1 MPDIALAIRLKK
13 ARERAGLTLSD
24 AASKIGFANYQTLSS
39 IEKGERE
46 VKASE
51 LALCAK
57 HYFCNMASLLMEEPL
72 LGAEEVCL
80 LWRKPPPEDKRAETE
95 ASIKLRLENYHLVE
109 TLLGIDR
116 LGNPQPL
123 NVRPEDIQND
133 INVDHFAK
141 QTSDVLNLG
150 SRPAFTLPKVLE
162 QTMQTKVLYVDLSDL
177 GSAASSVHSKLGA
190 AIVVNFR
197 EVPWRINFTLAHE
210 LFHILTWNLFTPQ
223 QLQGDTIYFEVVEKK
238 AERFASTLLL
248 PAEPLKAELSH
259 RIVDGKLEDTDVIEV
274 AYEFGVST
282 LALLYRMKNLGW
294 LTYDQVTEVK
304 KNEEFSRLDR
314 QMRSE
319 KRISTPFSERFILLA
334 IKCLRKA
341 LISRGKFA
349 EIVEIDRAEIDDF
362 VEAYGLPDAG
372 ANGIEV
378 MAI

>member
-1 MPDIALAIRLKK
+1 MPDITLANRLKK
-13 ARERAGLTLSD
+13 ARERAGLTLSE
-24 AASKIGFANYQTLSS
+24 AASRLGFANYQTLSS

-57 HYFCNMASLLMEEPL
+57 YYFCTTASLLMAETL
-72 LGAEEVCL
+72 LRPEDVCL
-80 LWRKPPPEDKRAETE
+80 LWRNAPPEEKRAETE
-95 ASIKLRLENYHLVE
+95 ASIKYRLENYHLIE
-109 TLLGIDR
+109 TLLGIDQ

-123 NVRPEDIQND
+123 NVRSEDIQRD
-133 INVDHFAK
+133 FSIDQLAK

-150 SRPAFTLPKVLE
+150 SRPAFTLSKVME
-162 QTMQTKVLYVDLSDL
+162 QTMQTKILYIDLFDL
-177 GSAASSVHSKLGA
+177 GSAASTVHTKLGS
-190 AIVVNFR
+190 AIVVNCR
-197 EVPWRINFTLAHE
+197 EAPWRINYTLAHE

-223 QLQGDTIYFEVVEKK
+223 QLQEDATYFAAIEKK

-248 PAEPLKAELSH
+248 PTESLKAELLH
-259 RIVDGKLEDTDVIEV
+259 RIVDKKLDNTDIIEV

-314 QMRSE
+314 QIRSV
-319 KRISTPFSERFILLA
+319 RQTSPPFSERFILLA

-349 EIVEIDRAEIDDF
+349 EITEIDRAEIDDF
-362 VEAYGLPDAG
+362 VEANGLPEAG

-378 MAI
+378 MAF